1 MATGI
6 STTLSLVSGLQEL
19 AIDLIALVKSGG
31 KNFPKM
37 IEIAQDLFSVV
48 RDCMNVW
55 PELKDLDSEEIR
67 TLIQAVGDAAAAIFS
82 AAVGR

>member
-1 MATGI
+1 MTGI
-6 STTLSLVSGLQEL
+6 DYSLSLVAGLQEL

-31 KNFPKM
+31 KNFPKL
-37 IEIAQDLFSVV
+37 IELAQDLFNVV
-48 RDCMNVW
+48 RDCMKVW

-67 TLIQAVGDAAAAIFS
+67 TLIQAVGDAAAAIFA